1 MNTILEILGTLIALA
16 FLYLYRNNGKE
27 NPIQPPNVVE
37 DKRPILK
44 IYCEKINGVHYAW
57 FKGSME
63 FIAQANTSNEM
74 AKTLMS
80 KFPLKTYNLIIEE
93 KNVS

>member
-1 MNTILEILGTLIALA
+1 MNMILEILGTLIALA

-27 NPIQPPNVVE
+27 NLIEPTNEVE
-37 DKRPILK
+37 DKRQTLK
-44 IYCEKINGVHYAW
+44 IYCERINGVHYAW
-57 FKGSME
+57 FKESME
-63 FIAQANTSNEM
+63 FIGQANTANDM